1 MNTGQIQMSQPF
13 GQWIAKV
20 SADPRFT
27 RYLEI
32 GTWNGRG
39 STYCI
44 YQGFKGRTDSPVLQS
59 YEINTERIAEAKSIW
74 ASVPWIKI
82 LYGRVLR
89 NEQCPTYREV
99 SQRFPNANASWHAE
113 DVKNFWDSPY
123 IAPEDPEVVLLDGAE
138 YLTWY
143 EFDRVFKDMASVQVF
158 LLDDT
163 KTDKTPAIA
172 AYLSAHPDWVQ
183 IAGSDTERNGWA
195 IFERRPPPPPEDQ
208 TEGTE

>member
-1 MNTGQIQMSQPF
+1 MNTGQIQMSQAF
-13 GQWIAKV
+13 GQCIAKV
-20 SADPRFT
+20 AADPRFT

-44 YQGFKGRTDSPVLQS
+44 YEGFKTRPDGPVLQS
-59 YEINTERIAEAKSIW
+59 YEINKERVAEARTLW
-74 ASVPWIKI
+74 APNPSLKI
-82 LYGRVLR
+82 LYGRVLQ
-89 NEQCPTYREV
+89 NAQCPTYREV
-99 SQRFPNANASWHAE
+99 SQRFPGANATWHTE
-113 DVKNFWDSPY
+113 DIQNFWESPY

-143 EFDRVFKDMASVQVF
+143 EFDRVFKDMESVQVF

-163 KTDKTPAIA
+163 KTDKTPAIE
-172 AYLSAHPDWVQ
+172 AYLSAHPDW
-183 IAGSDTERNGWA
+183 IRMAGSDTERNGWA
-195 IFERRPPPPPEDQ
+195 MFERRPPPPPEDQ